1 MNNEH
6 YQEAIIEVNFNDIR
20 LVLEEAKNLKSDI
33 IIIPQLL
40 FQSDIESS
48 ILGVSA
54 NSIITFANLSNLNIL
69 KENSLWNPLWSDDSL
84 KFISLSSKE
93 ISPFL
98 KIIYDYAE
106 SLTRTQLVINDP
118 KVKTPKNK
126 ILENLPRSA
135 YIRYRKYIINGEV
148 HSVAY
153 RLEVYDAH
161 GDILQNLLGNNTS
174 VASIINLI
182 NYDVNLFNIKRYR
195 NLWMTGINVGTI
207 DITNDVRFNTI
218 MNSKTTDGA
227 QIWIPDE
234 EIYGSIYRPYILYLN
249 KAFLNI
255 SKGDSVRLSIV
266 DFVPEVPINYF
277 LASFEITKPK
287 KKCKL
292 YVSFMAVKLNK

>member
-6 YQEAIIEVNFNDIR
+6 YQEAVIEVNFNIIR

-54 NSIITFANLSNLNIL
+54 NSIVTFATLSNLDIL
-69 KENSLWNPLWSDDSL
+69 RDNCPLWNDDSL

-98 KIIYDYAE
+98 KIIYDYSE
-106 SLTRTQLVINDP
+106 SLTRTQLNISDP
-118 KVKTPKNK
+118 KIKTPKNK

-135 YIRYRKYIINGEV
+135 YIRYRKYIVNGEV
-148 HSVAY
+148 QSVAY
-153 RLEVYDAH
+153 RLEVYDID
-161 GDILQNLLGNNTS
+161 GNILQNLLGNNTL

-195 NLWMTGINVGTI
+195 NLWISGINVGTI

>member
-6 YQEAIIEVNFNDIR
+6 YQESVIEVNFNNIR

-54 NSIITFANLSNLNIL
+54 NSIVTFATLSNLDIL
-69 KENSLWNPLWSDDSL
+69 RDNCPLWNDDSL

-98 KIIYDYAE
+98 KIIYDYSE
-106 SLTRTQLVINDP
+106 SLTRTQLNISDP

-135 YIRYRKYIINGEV
+135 YIRYKKYIVNGEV
-148 HSVAY
+148 QSVAY
-153 RLEVYDAH
+153 RLEVYDIH

-207 DITNDVRFNTI
+207 DITNDIRFNTI

-234 EIYGSIYRPYILYLN
+234 EIYGSIYRSYILYLN

>member
-6 YQEAIIEVNFNDIR
+6 YQEAVIEVNFNNIR

-33 IIIPQLL
+33 LIIPQLL
-40 FQSDIESS
+40 FQSDIECS

-54 NSIITFANLSNLNIL
+54 NSIVTFATLSNLDIL
-69 KENSLWNPLWSDDSL
+69 RDNCPLWNDDSL

-98 KIIYDYAE
+98 KIIYDYSE
-106 SLTRTQLVINDP
+106 SLTRTQLNISDP
-118 KVKTPKNK
+118 KIKTPKNK

-135 YIRYRKYIINGEV
+135 YIRYRKYIVNGEIQ
-148 HSVAY
+148 SVAY
-153 RLEVYDAH
+153 RLEVYDNH
-161 GDILQNLLGNNTS
+161 GNILQNILGNNTS
-174 VASIINLI
+174 VASIINLL

-207 DITNDVRFNTI
+207 DITNDIRFNTI

>member
-6 YQEAIIEVNFNDIR
+6 YQEAVIEVNFNIIR
-20 LVLEEAKNLKSDI
+20 LVLEEAKNLKSDV

-54 NSIITFANLSNLNIL
+54 NSIVTFATLSNLDIL
-69 KENSLWNPLWSDDSL
+69 RDNCPLWNDDSL

-98 KIIYDYAE
+98 KIIYDYSE
-106 SLTRTQLVINDP
+106 SLTRTQLNISDP

-135 YIRYRKYIINGEV
+135 YIRYRKYIVNGEV
-148 HSVAY
+148 QSVAY
-153 RLEVYDAH
+153 RLEVYDIH
-161 GDILQNLLGNNTS
+161 GDILQNLLGNNTL

-195 NLWMTGINVGTI
+195 NLWITGINVGTI
-207 DITNDVRFNTI
+207 DITNDIRFNTI

-234 EIYGSIYRPYILYLN
+234 EIYGSIYKPYILYLN

-277 LASFEITKPK
+277 LSSFEITKPK

>member
-6 YQEAIIEVNFNDIR
+6 YQEAVIEVNFNNIR

-54 NSIITFANLSNLNIL
+54 NSIVTFATLSNLDIL
-69 KENSLWNPLWSDDSL
+69 RDNCPLWNDDSL

-98 KIIYDYAE
+98 KIIYDYSE
-106 SLTRTQLVINDP
+106 SLTRTQLNISDP
-118 KVKTPKNK
+118 KIKTPKNK

-135 YIRYRKYIINGEV
+135 YIRYRKYIVNGEIQ
-148 HSVAY
+148 SVAY
-153 RLEVYDAH
+153 RLEVYDNH
-161 GDILQNLLGNNTS
+161 GNILQNILGNNTS
-174 VASIINLI
+174 VASIINLL

-207 DITNDVRFNTI
+207 DITNDIRFNTI

-227 QIWIPDE
+227 QIWIPD
-234 EIYGSIYRPYILYLN
+234 
-249 KAFLNI
+249 
-255 SKGDSVRLSIV
+255 
-266 DFVPEVPINYF
+266 
-277 LASFEITKPK
+277 
-287 KKCKL
+287 
-292 YVSFMAVKLNK
+292 

>member
-6 YQEAIIEVNFNDIR
+6 YQEAVIEVNFNNIR
-20 LVLEEAKNLKSDI
+20 SVLEEAKNLKSDV

-54 NSIITFANLSNLNIL
+54 NSIVTFANLSNLDIFRDNCP
-69 KENSLWNPLWSDDSL
+69 LWNDDSL

-106 SLTRTQLVINDP
+106 SLTRTQLNISDP
-118 KVKTPKNK
+118 KVKTSKNK

-135 YIRYRKYIINGEV
+135 YIRYRKYIVNGEV
-148 HSVAY
+148 QSVAY
-153 RLEVYDAH
+153 RLEVYDID
-161 GDILQNLLGNNTS
+161 GNILQNLLGNNTS

-207 DITNDVRFNTI
+207 DITNDIRFNTI

>member
-6 YQEAIIEVNFNDIR
+6 YQEAVIEVNFNNIR

-54 NSIITFANLSNLNIL
+54 NSIVTFATLSNLDIL
-69 KENSLWNPLWSDDSL
+69 RDNCPLWNDDSL

-98 KIIYDYAE
+98 KIIYDYSE
-106 SLTRTQLVINDP
+106 SLTRTQLNISDS
-118 KVKTPKNK
+118 KIKTPKNK

-135 YIRYRKYIINGEV
+135 YIRYRKYIVNGEIQ
-148 HSVAY
+148 SVAY
-153 RLEVYDAH
+153 RLEVYDNH
-161 GDILQNLLGNNTS
+161 GNILQNILGNNTS
-174 VASIINLI
+174 VASIINLL

-207 DITNDVRFNTI
+207 DITNDIRFNTI

>member
-6 YQEAIIEVNFNDIR
+6 YQEAVIEVNFNNIR

-54 NSIITFANLSNLNIL
+54 NSIVTFATLSNLDIFRDNCP
-69 KENSLWNPLWSDDSL
+69 LWNDDSL

-98 KIIYDYAE
+98 KIIYDYSE
-106 SLTRTQLVINDP
+106 SLTRTQLNISDS
-118 KVKTPKNK
+118 KIKTPKNK

-135 YIRYRKYIINGEV
+135 YIRYRKYIVNGEIQ
-148 HSVAY
+148 SVAY
-153 RLEVYDAH
+153 RLEVYDNH
-161 GDILQNLLGNNTS
+161 GNILQNILGNNTS
-174 VASIINLI
+174 VASIINLL

-207 DITNDVRFNTI
+207 DITNDIRFNTI

>member
-6 YQEAIIEVNFNDIR
+6 YQEAVIEVNFNNIR

-33 IIIPQLL
+33 LIIPQLL

-54 NSIITFANLSNLNIL
+54 NSIVTFANLSNLDIFRDNCP
-69 KENSLWNPLWSDDSL
+69 LWNDNSL

-106 SLTRTQLVINDP
+106 SLTRTQLNISDP
-118 KVKTPKNK
+118 KIKTPKNK

-135 YIRYRKYIINGEV
+135 YIRYRKYIVNGEIQ
-148 HSVAY
+148 SVAY
-153 RLEVYDAH
+153 RLEVYDIN
-161 GDILQNLLGNNTS
+161 GNILQNLLGNNTS

-234 EIYGSIYRPYILYLN
+234 KIYGSIYRPYILYLN

>member
-6 YQEAIIEVNFNDIR
+6 YQEAVIEVNFNIIR

-54 NSIITFANLSNLNIL
+54 NSIVTFATLSNLDIFRDNCP
-69 KENSLWNPLWSDDSL
+69 LWNDDSL

-106 SLTRTQLVINDP
+106 SLTRTQLNINDP

-135 YIRYRKYIINGEV
+135 YIRYRKYIVNGEV
-148 HSVAY
+148 QSVAY
-153 RLEVYDAH
+153 RLEVYDIN
-161 GDILQNLLGNNTS
+161 GDILQNLLGNNTL

-207 DITNDVRFNTI
+207 DITNDTRFNTI

>member
-1 MNNEH
+1 M
-6 YQEAIIEVNFNDIR
+6 
-20 LVLEEAKNLKSDI
+20 
-33 IIIPQLL
+33 
-40 FQSDIESS
+40 
-48 ILGVSA
+48 
-54 NSIITFANLSNLNIL
+54 
-69 KENSLWNPLWSDDSL
+69 
-84 KFISLSSKE
+84 
-93 ISPFL
+93 
-98 KIIYDYAE
+98 
-106 SLTRTQLVINDP
+106 
-118 KVKTPKNK
+118 
-126 ILENLPRSA
+126 PRSA
-135 YIRYRKYIINGEV
+135 YIRYRKYIVNGEV
-148 HSVAY
+148 QSVAY
-153 RLEVYDAH
+153 RLEVYDIN
-161 GDILQNLLGNNTS
+161 GNILQNLLGNNTS

>member
-6 YQEAIIEVNFNDIR
+6 YQESVIEVNFNNIR

-54 NSIITFANLSNLNIL
+54 NSIVTFATLSNLDIFRDNCP
-69 KENSLWNPLWSDDSL
+69 LWNDDSL

-98 KIIYDYAE
+98 KIIYDYSE
-106 SLTRTQLVINDP
+106 SLTRTQLNISDP
-118 KVKTPKNK
+118 KIKTPKNK

-135 YIRYRKYIINGEV
+135 YIRYRKYIVNGEV
-148 HSVAY
+148 QSVAY
-153 RLEVYDAH
+153 RLEVYDIN
-161 GDILQNLLGNNTS
+161 GNILQNLLGNNTS

>member
-6 YQEAIIEVNFNDIR
+6 YQEAVIEVNFNIIR
-20 LVLEEAKNLKSDI
+20 LVLEEVKNLKSDV

-54 NSIITFANLSNLNIL
+54 NSIVTFATLSNLDIFRDNCP
-69 KENSLWNPLWSDDSL
+69 LWNDDSL

-98 KIIYDYAE
+98 KIIYDYSE
-106 SLTRTQLVINDP
+106 SLTRTQLNISDP

-135 YIRYRKYIINGEV
+135 YIRYRKYIVNGEV
-148 HSVAY
+148 QSVAY
-153 RLEVYDAH
+153 RLEVYDIH

-207 DITNDVRFNTI
+207 DITNDIRFNTI

-234 EIYGSIYRPYILYLN
+234 EIYGSIYKPYILYLN

>member
-6 YQEAIIEVNFNDIR
+6 YQEAVIEVNFNNIR

-54 NSIITFANLSNLNIL
+54 NSIVTFATLSNLDIFRDNCP
-69 KENSLWNPLWSDDSL
+69 LWNDDSL

-106 SLTRTQLVINDP
+106 SLTRTQLNISDP

-135 YIRYRKYIINGEV
+135 YIRYRKYIVNGEIQ
-148 HSVAY
+148 SVAY
-153 RLEVYDAH
+153 RLEVYDID
-161 GDILQNLLGNNTS
+161 GNILQNLLGNNTS

-195 NLWMTGINVGTI
+195 NLWITGINVGTI
-207 DITNDVRFNTI
+207 DITNDIRFNTI

-234 EIYGSIYRPYILYLN
+234 EIYGSIYKPYILYLN

-255 SKGDSVRLSIV
+255 SKGDSVRLSII

>member
-6 YQEAIIEVNFNDIR
+6 YQEAVIEVNFNNIR

-54 NSIITFANLSNLNIL
+54 NSIVTFANLSNLDIFRDNCP
-69 KENSLWNPLWSDDSL
+69 LWNDDSL

-106 SLTRTQLVINDP
+106 SLARTQLNISDP
-118 KVKTPKNK
+118 KVKTPKNN

-148 HSVAY
+148 QSIAY
-153 RLEVYDAH
+153 RLEVYDIY
-161 GDILQNLLGNNTS
+161 GNILQNLLGNNTS
-174 VASIINLI
+174 VTSIINLI

-195 NLWMTGINVGTI
+195 NLWISGINVGTI

>member
-6 YQEAIIEVNFNDIR
+6 YQEAVIEVNFNNIR

-54 NSIITFANLSNLNIL
+54 NSIVTFATLSNLDIL
-69 KENSLWNPLWSDDSL
+69 RDNCPLWNDDSL

-98 KIIYDYAE
+98 KIIYDYSE
-106 SLTRTQLVINDP
+106 SLTRTQLNISDP

-135 YIRYRKYIINGEV
+135 YIRYRKYIVNGEV
-148 HSVAY
+148 QSVAY
-153 RLEVYDAH
+153 RLEVYDIN
-161 GDILQNLLGNNTS
+161 GDILQNLLGNNTL

-207 DITNDVRFNTI
+207 DITNDIRFNTI

-234 EIYGSIYRPYILYLN
+234 EIYGSIYRQYILYLN

>member
-6 YQEAIIEVNFNDIR
+6 YQEAVIEVNFNNIR

-33 IIIPQLL
+33 LIIPQLL

-54 NSIITFANLSNLNIL
+54 NSIVTFATLSNLDIL
-69 KENSLWNPLWSDDSL
+69 RDNCPLWNDDSL

-98 KIIYDYAE
+98 KIIYDYSE
-106 SLTRTQLVINDP
+106 SLTRTQLNISDP
-118 KVKTPKNK
+118 KIKTPKNK

-135 YIRYRKYIINGEV
+135 YIRYRKYIVNGEIQ
-148 HSVAY
+148 SVAY
-153 RLEVYDAH
+153 RLEVYDNH
-161 GDILQNLLGNNTS
+161 GNILQNILGNNTS
-174 VASIINLI
+174 VASIINLL

-207 DITNDVRFNTI
+207 DITNDIRFNTI

-234 EIYGSIYRPYILYLN
+234 EIYGSKYRPYILYLN

>member
-6 YQEAIIEVNFNDIR
+6 YQEAVIEVNFNNIR

-54 NSIITFANLSNLNIL
+54 NSIVTFATLSNLDIL
-69 KENSLWNPLWSDDSL
+69 RDNCPLWNDDSL

-98 KIIYDYAE
+98 KIIYYYSE
-106 SLTRTQLVINDP
+106 SLTRTQLNISDP
-118 KVKTPKNK
+118 KIKTPKNK

-135 YIRYRKYIINGEV
+135 YIRYRKYIVNGEIQ
-148 HSVAY
+148 SVAY
-153 RLEVYDAH
+153 RLEVYDNH
-161 GDILQNLLGNNTS
+161 GNILQNILGNNTS
-174 VASIINLI
+174 VASIINLL

-207 DITNDVRFNTI
+207 DITNDIRFNTI

-277 LASFEITKPK
+277 LTSFEITKPK

>member
-6 YQEAIIEVNFNDIR
+6 YQEAVIEVNFNIIR

-54 NSIITFANLSNLNIL
+54 NSIVTFATLSNLDIFRDNCP
-69 KENSLWNPLWSDDSL
+69 LWNDDSL

-98 KIIYDYAE
+98 KIIYDYSE
-106 SLTRTQLVINDP
+106 SLTRTQLNISDP

-148 HSVAY
+148 QSIAY
-153 RLEVYDAH
+153 RLEVYDIH

-227 QIWIPDE
+227 QIWIPNE

>member
-1 MNNEH
+1 MNNEY
-6 YQEAIIEVNFNDIR
+6 YQEAVIEVNFNNIR

-33 IIIPQLL
+33 LIIPQLL

-54 NSIITFANLSNLNIL
+54 NSIVTFATLSNLDIFRDNCP
-69 KENSLWNPLWSDDSL
+69 LWNDDSL

-98 KIIYDYAE
+98 KIIYDYSE
-106 SLTRTQLVINDP
+106 SLTRTQLNISNP
-118 KVKTPKNK
+118 KIKTPKNK

-135 YIRYRKYIINGEV
+135 YIRYRKYIVNGEIQ
-148 HSVAY
+148 SVAY
-153 RLEVYDAH
+153 RLEVYDNH
-161 GDILQNLLGNNTS
+161 GNILQNILGNNTS
-174 VASIINLI
+174 VASIINLL

-207 DITNDVRFNTI
+207 DITNDIRFNTI

>member
-6 YQEAIIEVNFNDIR
+6 YQEAVIEVNFNIIR
-20 LVLEEAKNLKSDI
+20 LVLEEVKNLKSDV

-54 NSIITFANLSNLNIL
+54 NSIVTFATLSNLDIFRDNCP
-69 KENSLWNPLWSDDSL
+69 LWNDDSL

-98 KIIYDYAE
+98 KIIYDYSE
-106 SLTRTQLVINDP
+106 SLTRTQLNINDP
-118 KVKTPKNK
+118 KIKTPKNK

-135 YIRYRKYIINGEV
+135 YIRYRKYIVNGEIQ
-148 HSVAY
+148 SVAY
-153 RLEVYDAH
+153 RLEVYDTY

-195 NLWMTGINVGTI
+195 NLWITGINVGTI

>member
-6 YQEAIIEVNFNDIR
+6 YQEAVIEVNFNNIR

-33 IIIPQLL
+33 LIIPQLL

-54 NSIITFANLSNLNIL
+54 NSIVTFATLSNLDIL
-69 KENSLWNPLWSDDSL
+69 RDNCPLWNDDSL

-98 KIIYDYAE
+98 KIIYDYSE
-106 SLTRTQLVINDP
+106 SLTRTQLNISDS
-118 KVKTPKNK
+118 KIKTPKNK

-135 YIRYRKYIINGEV
+135 YIRYRKYIVNGEIQ
-148 HSVAY
+148 SVAY
-153 RLEVYDAH
+153 RLEVYDNH
-161 GDILQNLLGNNTS
+161 GNILQNILGNNTS
-174 VASIINLI
+174 VASIINLL

-207 DITNDVRFNTI
+207 DITNDIRFNTI

>member
-6 YQEAIIEVNFNDIR
+6 YQESVIEVNFNNIR

-54 NSIITFANLSNLNIL
+54 NSIVTFATLSNLDIL
-69 KENSLWNPLWSDDSL
+69 RDNCPLWNDDSL

-93 ISPFL
+93 ISPLL
-98 KIIYDYAE
+98 KIIYDYSE
-106 SLTRTQLVINDP
+106 SLTRTQLNISDP
-118 KVKTPKNK
+118 KIKTPKNK

-135 YIRYRKYIINGEV
+135 YIRYRKYIVNGEV
-148 HSVAY
+148 QSVAY
-153 RLEVYDAH
+153 RLEVYDID
-161 GDILQNLLGNNTS
+161 GNILQNLLGNNTS

-207 DITNDVRFNTI
+207 DITNDIRFNTI

>member
-6 YQEAIIEVNFNDIR
+6 YQEAVIEVNFNNIR

-54 NSIITFANLSNLNIL
+54 NSIVTFATLSNLDIL
-69 KENSLWNPLWSDDSL
+69 RDNCPLWNDDSL

-98 KIIYDYAE
+98 KIIYDYSE
-106 SLTRTQLVINDP
+106 SLTRTQLNISDP

-135 YIRYRKYIINGEV
+135 YIRYRKYIVNGEV
-148 HSVAY
+148 QSVAY
-153 RLEVYDAH
+153 RLEVYDIN
-161 GDILQNLLGNNTS
+161 GDILQNLLGNNTL

>member
-6 YQEAIIEVNFNDIR
+6 YQEAVIEVNFNNIR

-54 NSIITFANLSNLNIL
+54 NSIVTFATLSNLDIFRDNCP
-69 KENSLWNPLWSDDSL
+69 LWNDDSL

-98 KIIYDYAE
+98 KIIYDYTE
-106 SLTRTQLVINDP
+106 SLTRTQLNINDP

-135 YIRYRKYIINGEV
+135 YIRYRKYIVNGEV
-148 HSVAY
+148 QSVAY
-153 RLEVYDAH
+153 RLEVYDIN
-161 GDILQNLLGNNTS
+161 GDILQNLLGNNTL

-207 DITNDVRFNTI
+207 DITNDIRFNTI

-234 EIYGSIYRPYILYLN
+234 EIYGSIYKPYILYLN

>member
-6 YQEAIIEVNFNDIR
+6 YQEAVIEVNFNIIR
-20 LVLEEAKNLKSDI
+20 LVLEEVKNLKSDV

-54 NSIITFANLSNLNIL
+54 NSIVTFATLSNLDIFRDNCP
-69 KENSLWNPLWSDDSL
+69 LWNDDSL

-98 KIIYDYAE
+98 KIIYDYSE
-106 SLTRTQLVINDP
+106 SLTRTQLNINDP
-118 KVKTPKNK
+118 KIKTPKNK

-135 YIRYRKYIINGEV
+135 YIRYRKYIVNGEIQ
-148 HSVAY
+148 SVAY
-153 RLEVYDAH
+153 RLEVYDTH

-195 NLWMTGINVGTI
+195 NLWITGINVGTI

>member
-6 YQEAIIEVNFNDIR
+6 YQEAVIEVNFNNIR

-54 NSIITFANLSNLNIL
+54 NSIVTFATLSNLDIL
-69 KENSLWNPLWSDDSL
+69 RDNCPLWNDDSL

-98 KIIYDYAE
+98 KIIYDYSE
-106 SLTRTQLVINDP
+106 SLTRTQLNISDS
-118 KVKTPKNK
+118 KIKTPKNK

-135 YIRYRKYIINGEV
+135 YIRYRKYIVNGEIQ
-148 HSVAY
+148 SVAY

-161 GDILQNLLGNNTS
+161 GDILQNILGNNTS

-207 DITNDVRFNTI
+207 DITNDIRFNTI

>member
-6 YQEAIIEVNFNDIR
+6 YKEAVIEVNFNNIR
-20 LVLEEAKNLKSDI
+20 LVLEEAKNLKSDV

-54 NSIITFANLSNLNIL
+54 NSIVTFATLSNLDIFRDNCP
-69 KENSLWNPLWSDDSL
+69 LWNDDSL

-98 KIIYDYAE
+98 KIIYDYSE
-106 SLTRTQLVINDP
+106 SLTRTQLNISVP
-118 KVKTPKNK
+118 KIKTPKNK

-135 YIRYRKYIINGEV
+135 YIRYRKYIVNGEV
-148 HSVAY
+148 QSVAY
-153 RLEVYDAH
+153 RLEVYDIN
-161 GDILQNLLGNNTS
+161 GNILQNILGNNTS

-182 NYDVNLFNIKRYR
+182 NYDINLFNINRYR
-195 NLWMTGINVGTI
+195 HLWMTGINVGTI
-207 DITNDVRFNTI
+207 DITNDLRFNTI

>member
-6 YQEAIIEVNFNDIR
+6 YQEAVIEVNFNIIR
-20 LVLEEAKNLKSDI
+20 LVLEEVKNLKSDV

-54 NSIITFANLSNLNIL
+54 NSIVTFATLSNLDIFRDNCP
-69 KENSLWNPLWSDDSL
+69 LWNDDSL

-98 KIIYDYAE
+98 KIIYDYSE
-106 SLTRTQLVINDP
+106 SLTRTQLNISDP

-135 YIRYRKYIINGEV
+135 YIRYRKYIVNGEV
-148 HSVAY
+148 QSVAY
-153 RLEVYDAH
+153 RLEVYDIH

>member
-6 YQEAIIEVNFNDIR
+6 YQEAVIEVNFNNIR

-54 NSIITFANLSNLNIL
+54 NSIVTFANLSNLDIFRDNCP
-69 KENSLWNPLWSDDSL
+69 LWNDNSL

-106 SLTRTQLVINDP
+106 SLTRTQLNISDP

-135 YIRYRKYIINGEV
+135 YIRYRKYIVNGEV
-148 HSVAY
+148 QSVAY
-153 RLEVYDAH
+153 RLEVYDIN
-161 GDILQNLLGNNTS
+161 GNILQNLLGNNTS

-207 DITNDVRFNTI
+207 DITNDIRFNTI

>member
-6 YQEAIIEVNFNDIR
+6 YQEAVIEVNFNNIR

-33 IIIPQLL
+33 LIIPQLL

-54 NSIITFANLSNLNIL
+54 NSIVTFATLSNLDIL
-69 KENSLWNPLWSDDSL
+69 RDNCPLWNDDSL

-98 KIIYDYAE
+98 KIIYDYSE
-106 SLTRTQLVINDP
+106 SLTRTQLNISDP
-118 KVKTPKNK
+118 KIKTPKNK

-135 YIRYRKYIINGEV
+135 YIRYRKYIVNGEIQ
-148 HSVAY
+148 SVAY
-153 RLEVYDAH
+153 RLEVYDNH
-161 GDILQNLLGNNTS
+161 GNILQNILGNNTS

-207 DITNDVRFNTI
+207 DITNDIRFNTI

>member
-6 YQEAIIEVNFNDIR
+6 YQEAVIEVNFNNIR

-54 NSIITFANLSNLNIL
+54 NSIVTFATLSNLDIFRDNCP
-69 KENSLWNPLWSDDSL
+69 LWNDDSL

-98 KIIYDYAE
+98 KIIYDYTE
-106 SLTRTQLVINDP
+106 SLTRTQLNINDP

-135 YIRYRKYIINGEV
+135 YIRYRKYIVNGEV
-148 HSVAY
+148 QSVAY
-153 RLEVYDAH
+153 RLEVYDIN
-161 GDILQNLLGNNTS
+161 GDILQNLLGNNTL

-207 DITNDVRFNTI
+207 DITNDTRFNTI

>member
-6 YQEAIIEVNFNDIR
+6 YQEAVIEVNFNNIR

-54 NSIITFANLSNLNIL
+54 NSIVTFATLSNLDIL
-69 KENSLWNPLWSDDSL
+69 RDNCPLWNDDSL

-98 KIIYDYAE
+98 KIIYDYSE
-106 SLTRTQLVINDP
+106 SLTRTQLNISDP
-118 KVKTPKNK
+118 KIKTPKNK

-135 YIRYRKYIINGEV
+135 YIRYRKYIVNGEIQ
-148 HSVAY
+148 SVAY
-153 RLEVYDAH
+153 RLEVYDIH
-161 GDILQNLLGNNTS
+161 GDILQNLLGNNTL

-207 DITNDVRFNTI
+207 DITNDIRFNTI

-277 LASFEITKPK
+277 LTSFEITKPK

>member
-6 YQEAIIEVNFNDIR
+6 YQEAVIEVNFNNIR

-54 NSIITFANLSNLNIL
+54 NSIVTFATLSNLDIFRDNCP
-69 KENSLWNPLWSDDSL
+69 LWNDDSL

-106 SLTRTQLVINDP
+106 SLTRTQLNISDT

-135 YIRYRKYIINGEV
+135 YIRYRKYIVNGEV
-148 HSVAY
+148 QSVAY
-153 RLEVYDAH
+153 RLEVYDIN
-161 GDILQNLLGNNTS
+161 GNILQNILGNNTS

-207 DITNDVRFNTI
+207 DITNDLRFNTI

-277 LASFEITKPK
+277 LASFEIIKPK

>member
-6 YQEAIIEVNFNDIR
+6 YQEAMIEVNFNDIR

-33 IIIPQLL
+33 LIIPQLL
-40 FQSDIESS
+40 FQCDITSS

-54 NSIITFANLSNLNIL
+54 NSIVTFANLANL
-69 KENSLWNPLWSDDSL
+69 KETNIWNRPLWKEDSL

-106 SLTRTQLVINDP
+106 SLTRTQLNISDP
-118 KVKTPKNK
+118 KVKTPKDK
-126 ILENLPRSA
+126 IAENLPRSA
-135 YIRYRKYIINGEV
+135 YIRYRKYIVNGEV
-148 HSVAY
+148 QSVAY
-153 RLEVYDAH
+153 RLEVYDIH

-195 NLWMTGINVGTI
+195 NLWMTGVNVGTI

-249 KAFLNI
+249 KAFLNV
-255 SKGDSVRLSIV
+255 SKGDSVRLSII
-266 DFVPEVPINYF
+266 DFLPEVPINYF
-277 LASFEITKPK
+277 IVSFEITKPK

>member
-6 YQEAIIEVNFNDIR
+6 YQEAVIEVNFNNLR

-54 NSIITFANLSNLNIL
+54 NSIVTFANLSNLDIFRDNCP
-69 KENSLWNPLWSDDSL
+69 LWNDDSL

-106 SLTRTQLVINDP
+106 SLTRTQLNISDP
-118 KVKTPKNK
+118 KIKTPKNK

-135 YIRYRKYIINGEV
+135 YIRYRKYIVNGEV
-148 HSVAY
+148 QSVAY
-153 RLEVYDAH
+153 RLEVYDIN
-161 GDILQNLLGNNTS
+161 GNILQNLLGNNTS

-195 NLWMTGINVGTI
+195 NLWITGINVGTI

>member
-6 YQEAIIEVNFNDIR
+6 YQEAVIEVNFNNIR

-54 NSIITFANLSNLNIL
+54 NSIVTFANLSNLDIFRDNCP
-69 KENSLWNPLWSDDSL
+69 LWNDDSL

-106 SLTRTQLVINDP
+106 SLIRTQLNINDP

-135 YIRYRKYIINGEV
+135 YIRYRKYIVNGEIQ
-148 HSVAY
+148 SVAY
-153 RLEVYDAH
+153 RLEVYDIN
-161 GDILQNLLGNNTS
+161 GNILQNLLGNNTS

-195 NLWMTGINVGTI
+195 NLWMTGINVGSI
-207 DITNDVRFNTI
+207 DITNDLRFNTI

>member
-6 YQEAIIEVNFNDIR
+6 YQEAVIEVNFNNIR

-33 IIIPQLL
+33 LIIPQLL

-54 NSIITFANLSNLNIL
+54 NSIVTFATLSNLDIFRDNCP
-69 KENSLWNPLWSDDSL
+69 LWNDDSL

-98 KIIYDYAE
+98 KIIYDYSE
-106 SLTRTQLVINDP
+106 SLTRTQLNISDS
-118 KVKTPKNK
+118 KIKTPKNK

-135 YIRYRKYIINGEV
+135 YIRYRKYIVNGEIQ
-148 HSVAY
+148 SVAY

-174 VASIINLI
+174 VASIINLL

-207 DITNDVRFNTI
+207 DITNDIRFNTI

-277 LASFEITKPK
+277 LTSFEITKPK